1 MGDKKAAF
9 ARKREALICVIGDED
24 TVTGFLLAGVGEI
37 DSKKNSNFLVVNNKT
52 PVNQIEEAFKAFTA
66 RDDVAVILIT
76 QSAADSIRYLLDDYE
91 SMIPTVL
98 EIPSK
103 DNPYDP
109 SKDSVMQRIMKK
121 MSVGTD

>member
-1 MGDKKAAF
+1 
-9 ARKREALICVIGDED
+9 ICVIGDED
-24 TVTGFLLAGVGEI
+24 TTLAIVGFLLAGVGEI